1 MLNRWIIMLNKSV
14 SGLVL
19 LLALVSLT
27 GCSQMEARFEQRVEP
42 HLSHITFYQQPVLAR
57 SEQESPVYPVNM
69 ATNDLK
75 TLFFPF
81 YVHSEGGGNY
91 NTGRRIGHIFWRTWL
106 GQEVFPSMPYE
117 DAQQWPGKNKAGEL
131 ARSMDADLYVLGQV
145 NHYLNGG
152 TQGTTSITLLV
163 NIYSSK
169 NDQIIWSM
177 EHSGRM
183 ENRGEMDFILFKRKN
198 WMPESPEYVI
208 VNNLSYD
215 LAQPVKSWSQGFVSR

>member
-1 MLNRWIIMLNKSV
+1 MFKKSV
-14 SGLVL
+14 SGFIV
-19 LLALVSLT
+19 LLALVFTT

-42 HLSHITFYQQPVLAR
+42 HLSHIVFYQQPVLAR
-57 SEQESPVYPVNM
+57 SKQEFSVYPVNM
-69 ATNDLK
+69 AANDLK

-91 NTGRRIGHIFWRTWL
+91 DTGRRIGHIFWRTWL
-106 GQEVFPSMPYE
+106 SQKVFPDMPYK
-117 DAQQWPGKNKAGEL
+117 DAQQWPGKKRAGEL
-131 ARSMDADLYVLGQV
+131 ARSVDADLYVLGQV

-163 NIYSSK
+163 NIYSAQ
-169 NDQIIWSM
+169 DEQLIWSM

-198 WMPESPEYVI
+198 WMPESPEYAI

-215 LAQPVKSWSQGFVSR
+215 LAQPVKSWSGEFVSRQ